1 MSKYHRSGARR
12 QIFGSSPAFSLR
24 APGIQ
29 SESGDALADS
39 NPLSAEPDKARRHG
53 RETVSLCDGFVTGKR
68 FTVVETV

>member
-1 MSKYHRSGARR
+1 LG
-12 QIFGSSPAFSLR
+12 

-29 SESGDALADS
+29 SESGDALAGS

-53 RETVSLCDGFVTGKR
+53 RKTVSLCDGFVTGKR